1 MISRSNP
8 LADRVLALI
17 PINNLGPRLQD
28 RVLEQGH
35 LLEYKKKKKI
45 FKEGARDSYTFYL
58 LDGEVELQTKGE
70 APMRMRAG
78 DSNALRALAQLL
90 PRRYTAVALSPVTMF
105 RIDRGLLDHI
115 LGNDQV
121 SDETGVVEVE
131 ELEDDEGADWMTRL
145 ISSELFTRL
154 PHDNIQR
161 FFTEL
166 EAVPVST
173 GDFVVEQGTDGDYL
187 YIVAEGKCAVI
198 RRAAEGGQEHQLAVL
213 KSGDVFGEEALISNT
228 PRNASVKML
237 SPGFVMR
244 LPKQKFLDL
253 VSNPTLHAVD
263 YEAACEMVQEGAV
276 WIDVRFPD
284 EHKSGAVNNSR
295 NIPLNMLRM
304 EASKLD
310 SSKRYVVYCDSG
322 ARSSTGAF
330 LLARIGLDASY
341 LAGGFERVQRSPGVK
356 SEPVKSAGGRP
367 ATADRTPATKP
378 QAPADKP
385 RAPAAKPQA
394 PAKATSRETLPAS
407 ADLRTQFAKLKA
419 ERDKANVHVKRA
431 AEALADLKRRY
442 GKQQKALEAE
452 QSKRET
458 LEKDLAAATADSQR
472 QKGMEQSRLTSE
484 LEKARKKVN
493 ELQRMR
499 EQLETKLKSAQ
510 QGQEAA
516 VERTSELQVDK
527 VRLEKLKHE
536 REVLSSQLEQAK
548 AEINELRSGNQPGK
562 AGGGAKGGAATLDQI
577 KAARKEAE
585 AKIAKERRALEQE
598 AAAQQDRGKILAKKE
613 QLLEQKRAA
622 AEADHKQREKVLAN
636 AEAAL
641 SAEKA
646 DWKKQI
652 DKAIAEERAR
662 LEESYAQYK
671 KDTSAK
677 AEKRAQE
684 LAGQLVADAR
694 TEFEGKIAGIRAEAD
709 ARVDQVRA
717 EFKEFAVNANARTEA
732 LVAKV
737 GTGPEARTDAD
748 GGQARQPVGDNV
760 LPQGSP
766 VPTMEEP
773 DLTIEDT
780 APPAKVEE
788 FEAKE
793 PVSAA
798 PVLDVQ
804 HDGPSGHDFAAVEPS
819 DPVPEID
826 MEIEAVGQSL
836 EDYLADESAG
846 PLTADDE
853 DVPTLEEAVVEIPD
867 KETASTKPEASA
879 PSAPNL
885 ELEGDEEDEPD
896 GKDRVLT
903 PAQIAEIRKK
913 MQQKIK
919 ATKKSA

>member
-1 MISRSNP
+1 VISRSNP

-58 LDGEVELQTKGE
+58 LDGELELQTKGE

-115 LGNDQV
+115 LSNDQA
-121 SDETGVVEVE
+121 SNETGIVEVE

-166 EAVPVST
+166 QAVPVST

-198 RRAAEGGQEHQLAVL
+198 RRAAEGGHEHQLAVL
-213 KSGDVFGEEALISNT
+213 RAGDVFGEESLISNT

-263 YEAACEMVQEGAV
+263 YAVACKMVREGAV

-284 EHKSGAVNNSR
+284 EHKSAAVNNSR

-310 SSKRYVVYCDSG
+310 SSKRYVVYCDTG

-330 LLARIGLDASY
+330 LLARVGLDACY
-341 LAGGFERVQRSPGVK
+341 LAGGFDRVQRSAGVK
-356 SEPVKSAGGRP
+356 SGPATSAGGSP
-367 ATADRTPATKP
+367 AAADPTPATKP
-378 QAPADKP
+378 QAPA
-385 RAPAAKPQA
+385 AMPQA
-394 PAKATSRETLPAS
+394 PAKATSKETLPAS
-407 ADLRTQFAKLKA
+407 ADLRSQFAKLKA
-419 ERDKANVHVKRA
+419 KRDKANVHVKRA
-431 AEALADLKRRY
+431 AEAVAELKRRY

-458 LEKDLAAATADSQR
+458 LEKDLAAAKADSQR
-472 QKGMEQSRLTSE
+472 QSEMEQSRLTSE

-493 ELQRMR
+493 ELQQIR
-499 EQLETKLKSAQ
+499 EQLEAKLKSAQ

-516 VERTSELQVDK
+516 VEKTSELRVDK

-548 AEINELRSGNQPGK
+548 AEINELRSGNQAGK
-562 AGGGAKGGAATLDQI
+562 GGDGAKGGVASLDQI
-577 KAARKEAE
+577 KAARKDAE

-613 QLLEQKRAA
+613 QLLEEKRAA
-622 AEADHKQREKVLAN
+622 AEADHKQREKVLAK

-652 DKAIAEERAR
+652 DKTIAEERAR

-671 KDTSAK
+671 NDTSAK

-694 TEFEGKIAGIRAEAD
+694 AEFEAKISGIRAEAD

-737 GTGPEARTDAD
+737 GTGPEARAGAD

-766 VPTMEEP
+766 VLIMEEP

-780 APPAKVEE
+780 APPAKVDD

-798 PVLDVQ
+798 PVLDIQ
-804 HDGPSGHDFAAVEPS
+804 DDAPSGRDFAAVEPS

-836 EDYLADESAG
+836 EDYLADDSAG

-853 DVPTLEEAVVEIPD
+853 DVPTLEEVVVEIPN
-867 KETASTKPEASA
+867 KEPASTKPEASA
-879 PSAPNL
+879 PSEPKL
-885 ELEGDEEDEPD
+885 EIEGDEEDEPD

-903 PAQIAEIRKK
+903 SSQIADIRKK
-913 MQQKIK
+913 MQEKMK

>member
-8 LADRVLALI
+8 LSDRVLALI

-58 LDGEVELQTKGE
+58 LDGELELQTKGE

-115 LGNDQV
+115 LSNDQV

-173 GDFVVEQGTDGDYL
+173 GNFVVEQGTDGDYL

-213 KSGDVFGEEALISNT
+213 RAGDVFGEEALISNT

-263 YEAACEMVQEGAV
+263 YEAACKMVQEGAV

-304 EASKLD
+304 ETSKLD
-310 SSKRYVVYCDSG
+310 SSKRYVVYCDTG

-330 LLARIGLDASY
+330 LLTRAGLDASY
-341 LAGGFERVQRSPGVK
+341 LAGGFDRVQRSAGVK
-356 SEPVKSAGGRP
+356 SRPGNSAGV
-367 ATADRTPATKP
+367 TPA
-378 QAPADKP
+378 AAD

-394 PAKATSRETLPAS
+394 PASKPQAPAKATSKETLPES
-407 ADLRTQFAKLKA
+407 ADLRTQFAELKA
-419 ERDKANVHVKRA
+419 DRDKANVYVKRA
-431 AEALADLKRRY
+431 AEALAQLKRRY

-452 QSKRET
+452 QSKREV
-458 LEKDLAAATADSQR
+458 LEKDLAAAKADSQR
-472 QKGMEQSRLTSE
+472 QSGMEQSRLTSE

-510 QGQEAA
+510 QGHEAA
-516 VERTSELQVDK
+516 VEKTSELQVDK

-548 AEINELRSGNQPGK
+548 AEINELRSGKKGVK
-562 AGGGAKGGAATLDQI
+562 AGDGAKGGVASPDQI
-577 KAARKEAE
+577 TAARKDAE

-613 QLLEQKRAA
+613 QLLEEKRAA
-622 AEADHKQREKVLAN
+622 AEADHKQREKVLAK

-646 DWKKQI
+646 DWKKQT

-671 KDTSAK
+671 SETSAK

-694 TEFEGKIAGIRAEAD
+694 AEFEAKIAGIRAEAD

-737 GTGPEARTDAD
+737 GTGPEARAGAD
-748 GGQARQPVGDNV
+748 GGEARQPVGDNV

-766 VPTMEEP
+766 VLTTQEP

-780 APPAKVEE
+780 APPAKVDD

-798 PVLDVQ
+798 PVLDIQ
-804 HDGPSGHDFAAVEPS
+804 DDAPSGGDFVAAEPS

-826 MEIEAVGQSL
+826 MEIAAVGQSL
-836 EDYLADESAG
+836 EDYLADDAAG

-853 DVPTLEEAVVEIPD
+853 DVPTLDEVVAEIPD

-879 PSAPNL
+879 PSEPRL
-885 ELEGDEEDEPD
+885 EIEGDEEDEPD

-903 PAQIAEIRKK
+903 PAQIADIRKK
-913 MQQKIK
+913 MQEKIK